1 MKNKKNATSPQK
13 ERCHN
18 WKAAWKWVKVLYLT
32 NMLHI
37 YALILLSSPQTHTF
51 SPTLTPHIK
60 TCQNDWRVDGCC
72 HLITVQGLLIFVPV
86 WSIFFI
92 LLCGLGTNLGVL
104 TPFIIWQSSLS
115 SLSFWFMS
123 PPLFLPLL
131 YCRCAATAVFWGRR
145 LVNSF
150 YPAITT
156 CLLATGVARCSR
168 TAVHMNPRSTRPH
181 PHSQPNVGGK
191 TKDLQIKTDSKKYE
205 YMFCMEP
212 ECSIGCTDVLY
223 IIHF

>member
-32 NMLHI
+32 IMFHI

-60 TCQNDWRVDGCC
+60 TCQNDWCVDGCC

-104 TPFIIWQSSLS
+104 TPFMIWQSSLS

-123 PPLFLPLL
+123 PP
-131 YCRCAATAVFWGRR
+131 
-145 LVNSF
+145 F
-150 YPAITT
+150 YI
-156 CLLATGVARCSR
+156 V
-168 TAVHMNPRSTRPH
+168 
-181 PHSQPNVGGK
+181 
-191 TKDLQIKTDSKKYE
+191 
-205 YMFCMEP
+205 
-212 ECSIGCTDVLY
+212 DVLRLLSSGEGGSWTASTLRSPPVCWPPVWPGVPGLLCTWTPGQPDHTHTANQMWVEKPKIY
-223 IIHF
+223 R